1 MAGGIHR
8 HAYGRRH
15 PPAITSPC
23 HPTLVGPSRCTG
35 TRTESGA
42 ITLAEPS
49 QVQQVADEL
58 EIRNLVADLAH
69 MADMASEDD
78 LSEYMAK
85 YTEDASWE
93 LAGTEVCGRHD
104 ILVAARQRRASGT
117 QGPGTNTRHVI
128 TTQSVRLEGTDAAT
142 GEAYF
147 LFVGDTTTTP
157 QVNGIGHYRDR
168 FQRTPEGWK
177 LAHRIITFG

>member
-1 MAGGIHR
+1 M
-8 HAYGRRH
+8 
-15 PPAITSPC
+15 C
-23 HPTLVGPSRCTG
+23 

-69 MADMASEDD
+69 MADMASEHD
-78 LSEYMAK
+78 LSEYIAK

-93 LAGTEVCGRHD
+93 LAGAEVRGRDD
-104 ILVAARQRRASGT
+104 ILAAARQRRASGT

-128 TTQSVRLEGTDAAT
+128 TTQSVRLEGADAAT

-168 FQRTPEGWK
+168 FQRTAEGWK